1 MGTLRVACMHHAQ
14 TKVQKQLYI
23 LLSVGLIFFYT
34 MSIFAYSQQI
44 SKDLKVEQWLFCFVQ
59 KMSIT
64 DIPGLWVIAQI
75 LRKGKKMLSSH
86 KKFHYL
92 VKDKKKICMDYGI

>member
-34 MSIFAYSQQI
+34 MSIFTYSQQI

-64 DIPGLWVIAQI
+64 DIPGLWAILPRYRERGKNGVISQKI
-75 LRKGKKMLSSH
+75 SLPGKR
-86 KKFHYL
+86 
-92 VKDKKKICMDYGI
+92 